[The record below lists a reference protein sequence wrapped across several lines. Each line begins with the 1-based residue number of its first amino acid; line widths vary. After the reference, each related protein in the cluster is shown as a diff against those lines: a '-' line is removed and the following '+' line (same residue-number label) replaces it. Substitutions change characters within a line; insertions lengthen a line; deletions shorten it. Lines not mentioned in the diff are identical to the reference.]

1 MAGLDRYRSD
11 DRRALEALYR
21 RTLGAEALE
30 RLKLT
35 WSWERRQNP
44 GARGADAPW
53 VVREGTAII
62 AALVPRPVRVSLA
75 GADIRGAWLV
85 DPLVA
90 AERDRQGLQELLV
103 RAAHRE
109 HDITLATGLSDATRA
124 VLDRL
129 RAPKAMPLPCL
140 VKPLSRRAL
149 RRPDWPQPVN
159 RLVSAVTL
167 PIVKVVARQ
176 RPLRESVEVVRRL
189 DGSADELWARAADTI
204 TLAVRRDAD
213 YVNWRFA
220 EPPHARY
227 AIAVLRRQ
235 GAAAGYVVYRHA
247 HEPRG
252 RVTYVVDFLAVPGDD
267 RALKTLLRW
276 VDREARVA
284 DSDKIRCHALHAG
297 FRKVL
302 RRSGY
307 FGVRSSATL
316 SVKLHDTRATRAFY
330 DTTDHWHFT
339 LGDGAVDH

>member
-1 MAGLDRYRSD
+1 MSGLDRYRSD

-21 RTLGAEALE
+21 RTLGAEAAE

-53 VVREGTAII
+53 VVREGTAIV

-75 GADIRGAWLV
+75 GTDIRGVWLV
-85 DPLVA
+85 DPLVT

-124 VLDRL
+124 VLDRV

-189 DGSADELWARAADTI
+189 DGSADELWARAAETLA
-204 TLAVRRDAD
+204 LAVRRDAA

-252 RVTYVVDFLAVPGDD
+252 RVTYIVDFLAVPGDD

-307 FGVRSSATL
+307 FGVRSTATL

-330 DTTDHWHFT
+330 ANTDDWHFT

>member
-1 MAGLDRYRSD
+1 MSGLDRYRSD

-21 RTLGAEALE
+21 RTLGAEAAE

-53 VVREGTAII
+53 VVREGTAIV

-75 GADIRGAWLV
+75 GTDIRGVWLV
-85 DPLVA
+85 DPLVT

-124 VLDRL
+124 VLDRV

-189 DGSADELWARAADTI
+189 DGSADELWARAAETI
-204 TLAVRRDAD
+204 ALAVRRDAA

-307 FGVRSSATL
+307 FGVRSTATL
-316 SVKLHDTRATRAFY
+316 SVTLHDTRATRAFY
-330 DTTDHWHFT
+330 ANTDDWHFT